1 MSHPYYDIITND
13 YIENIV
19 NKASTII
26 EKYLIKCTNLENKLQ
41 NQIKFLK
48 KKYSYHFCEN
58 II

>member
-19 NKASTII
+19 NKASIII

-41 NQIKFLK
+41 NQIKLFFK
-48 KKYSYHFCEN
+48 KKC
-58 II
+58 IISFMKI